1 MLLSVFLS
9 KEVDLL
15 IIRNLILIFSTL
27 ALIGCSPEDGWCSI
41 EKHSGNED
49 FNCSQM
55 DENFSCTGQSILE
68 SFITLRF
75 VYDKTAVA
83 DNSGFETVTPKPECI
98 PETLTFKSM
107 DSCSI
112 APKIGGVDCKSRT
125 EFSFLTE
132 ENFTVKAS
140 SISGDRTTSTCSPKF
155 IKIELEEKTLT
166 GIKSSTELYFDDTM
180 MKDGNEI
187 RVRHYFAAKEL

>member
-1 MLLSVFLS
+1 MIVRDF
-9 KEVDLL
+9 
-15 IIRNLILIFSTL
+15 ILIFSTL
-27 ALIGCSPEDGWCSI
+27 VLIGCSPEDGWCSI
-41 EKHSGNED
+41 ENHSGNED

-55 DENFSCTGQSILE
+55 DEDFSCTGQSILE
-68 SFITLRF
+68 SFITSRF
-75 VYDKTAVA
+75 IYDKTEVA
-83 DNSGFETVTPKPECI
+83 NNSEFETVTQKPEYI

-140 SISGDRTTSTCSPKF
+140 SRSGDNTSSTCNPKF
-155 IKIELEEKTLT
+155 IEIQLEEKTLT
-166 GIKSSTELYFDDTM
+166 GIKSSTELYFDDTVV
-180 MKDGNEI
+180 KDGNEI
-187 RVRHYFAAKEL
+187 KVRHYFAAKEI